1 MCLGLLSLVR
11 SDPRFVSIE
20 VSHIFLSHKTENP
33 HLILST
39 TMNSIK
45 YACILNNK
53 GVDLLVSGNSSS
65 AVRSLKGAMRI
76 FKKAVNGTTS
86 CTGMNLSSEDDTL
99 PFCESAFAVPGLHD
113 MHFFTY
119 DHGIMLTTNE
129 ESDEMLPI
137 YSAVVLFNLALASH
151 HQGRL
156 HGHEK
161 SLKHASLLYGV
172 AVKILSGSSMMNNM
186 STTILTLLALNN
198 QSQIYDDQCEHIQ
211 SVDCLKA
218 VSKIMESVEV
228 LHFIISQEHLRGLLL
243 NTMLLIVPT
252 AAAAA

>member
-1 MCLGLLSLVR
+1 
-11 SDPRFVSIE
+11 
-20 VSHIFLSHKTENP
+20 
-33 HLILST
+33 
-39 TMNSIK
+39 MNSIK
-45 YACILNNK
+45 YACRLNNQ
-53 GVDLLVSGNSSS
+53 GVDLLVSGDSSS
-65 AVRSLKGAMRI
+65 AVRSFKGAMRI

-86 CTGMNLSSEDDTL
+86 CTGGMDLLSEDAEL

-113 MHFFTY
+113 VHFYTY

-137 YSAVVLFNLALASH
+137 YSAIVLFNLALASH

-156 HGHEK
+156 LGHEK
-161 SLKHASLLYGV
+161 SLKNASLLYSV
-172 AVKILSGSSMMNNM
+172 AAKILSGSSMTKNV
-186 STTILTLLALNN
+186 STTIMILLALNN
-198 QSQIYDDQCEHIQ
+198 QSQIHDDQCEHIQ

-228 LHFIISQEHLRGLLL
+228 LHFILSQEHLKGLLL

-252 AAAAA
+252 AAHAA